1 MRTIRVYAEK
11 VTGSNLFCG
20 CSLTSNV
27 TVNGSILS
35 RHSLINKLL
44 ALANWCGRKLDIVL
58 WGKRRRATL
67 HHPVVNYF
75 PITAPPESFTPYIVH
90 GNSQP
95 ENNGSFIDWPRQ
107 KTINTR
113 GLYTRIIKNL
123 TYGLAACCNYYKYP
137 FHYIPIWQFIKNYML
152 GCYIKCR
159 HIGTTHVF
167 HPTGFK

>member
-95 ENNGSFIDWPRQ
+95 ENNGSFIDWRRQ
-107 KTINTR
+107 KSCMLQLLQVPFS
-113 GLYTRIIKNL
+113 LYTNL
-123 TYGLAACCNYYKYP
+123 TVHQELYAWILYKMLAYWYYSCFSSYRLQ
-137 FHYIPIWQFIKNYML
+137 IN
-152 GCYIKCR
+152 
-159 HIGTTHVF
+159 
-167 HPTGFK
+167 